1 MPFVMAVNPAGHDK
15 KSIQRS
21 SLVSSNRSTSN
32 LSFDIE
38 NIELV
43 SQGNPKKVK

>member
-1 MPFVMAVNPAGHDK
+1 MLFVMAVNPAGHDK
-15 KSIQRS
+15 KTIQRS
-21 SLVSSNRSTSN
+21 SIVSSNHSTSN

-38 NIELV
+38 NIQFV